1 VRCPETAAEFTGY
14 EYLRDARTG
23 EVTNAWPDADNHHID
38 AVRYALE
45 SVWRRRGS

>member
-1 VRCPETAAEFTGY
+1 MRG
-14 EYLRDARTG
+14 TG

-45 SVWRRRGS
+45 SVWRRRGQLKPHK